1 MAINAYSNNY
11 YQFLYS
17 GVNSPYRN
25 NSLSNSALS
34 LLNSLNTNTS
44 STKNLSALNSL
55 LSNNGYKVNQTSA
68 TEGTKNYLSTI
79 KSGSLAMKN
88 SLSGLMSTAKSSA
101 FSQLTAVSS
110 DTQKLKVD
118 ASGAKAGVA
127 VNANVNIDQ
136 LASGQVNEGTA
147 LTANKNAAGPAL
159 YEFSIESGG
168 KSHQFSI
175 STSAGD
181 TNKNLQQKIADAIN
195 KKNIGVTASVAED
208 TKNNTSVLTIQ
219 SKETGA
225 DEKNTFSIQDTYGD
239 AIALTGTGTAS
250 RQAQDALY
258 RIDNGEQKTSKS
270 NTIDLGNGIKA
281 TLLEA
286 SGDTVNVSMKADGS
300 KAAGLVDDLV
310 KGYNDIIAAV
320 KSNDTEKSL
329 QLNYQLSLLSK
340 TYSASLSR
348 IGVSMGTNG
357 RLEVNK
363 DKLNSAAESGE
374 LERFFTQD
382 RGASY
387 GFANRLAKLSG
398 EIQSN
403 PMKYTDISSLG
414 LSDFNNGLYSGFQSS
429 RYSQAYN
436 TGLFL
441 NMFV

>member
-1 MAINAYSNNY
+1 MAINAYSNSY
-11 YQFLYS
+11 YQYLYS
-17 GVNSPYRN
+17 GVNSSYRN
-25 NSLSNSALS
+25 NSVPNSTLSILS
-34 LLNSLNTNTS
+34 SLNTNTS
-44 STKNLSALNSL
+44 SIKNLSNLNKL

-68 TEGTKNYLSTI
+68 ATGTKNYLSTI
-79 KSGSLAMKN
+79 KSGSLAMKD
-88 SLSGLMSTAKSSA
+88 SLSSLMGNTKSSA
-101 FSQLTAVSS
+101 FNQLSAVSS
-110 DTQKLKVD
+110 DPEKLKLD
-118 ASGAKAGVA
+118 TSGAKAGAA
-127 VNANVNIDQ
+127 VNVSVNIDQ
-136 LASGQVNEGTA
+136 VASGQVNKGTA
-147 LTANKNAAGPAL
+147 LTANKKAAEPAL
-159 YEFSIESGG
+159 YEFTIETGG

-219 SKETGA
+219 SKETGE
-225 DEKNTFSIQDTYGD
+225 DEKNTFDLRDTYGD
-239 AIALTGTGTAS
+239 AIALTGTSVAS
-250 RQAQDALY
+250 QQAQNAIY

-286 SGDTVNVSMKADGS
+286 SGDTINVAMKADGS
-300 KAAGLVDDLV
+300 KAAGLVNDLV
-310 KGYNDIIAAV
+310 KGYNDIIDAV
-320 KSNDTEKSL
+320 KSNDTEKAL
-329 QLNYQLSLLSK
+329 QLNYQLALLTK

-363 DKLNSAAESGE
+363 DRLNSAAESGD

-382 RGASY
+382 RGSSY
-387 GFANRLAKLSG
+387 GFANRLSRLAG

-414 LSDFNNGLYSGFQSS
+414 MSNFNNGLYSSFQSS
-429 RYSQAYN
+429 RYNQAYN